1 MPLLTPVT
9 TNTLLV
15 SLPITIEAFIFD
27 DLESGW
33 SGIARAF
40 GIYLYELQRS
50 GICYGHG
57 IDAIAGVHKT
67 ATRCSIQRSR
77 KDDQTDHLDVVRYR

>member
-15 SLPITIEAFIFD
+15 SLPIYIEAFIFD

-33 SGIARAF
+33 SGIAGAF

-57 IDAIAGVHKT
+57 IDAVSGVHKNGHSMQHT
-67 ATRCSIQRSR
+67 KKSQRRSNGSFRCYTI
-77 KDDQTDHLDVVRYR
+77 

>member
-15 SLPITIEAFIFD
+15 SLPINIEAFIFD

-40 GIYLYELQRS
+40 DIYLYELQRS
-50 GICYGHG
+50 GMLRTWYRRCCWSPQKRPL
-57 IDAIAGVHKT
+57 DAAYKEVAKT
-67 ATRCSIQRSR
+67 IKQII
-77 KDDQTDHLDVVRYR
+77 

>member
-15 SLPITIEAFIFD
+15 SLSINIEAFVFD

-33 SGIARAF
+33 SGIAGAF

-57 IDAIAGVHKT
+57 IDWSPQKRPLDAAYKEVTKT
-67 ATRCSIQRSR
+67 IKRII
-77 KDDQTDHLDVVRYR
+77 

>member
-15 SLPITIEAFIFD
+15 SLPINIEAFIFD

-33 SGIARAF
+33 SGIAGAF
-40 GIYLYELQRS
+40 GIYLYKLQRS

-57 IDAIAGVHKT
+57 MDWSPQKRPLDAAYKEVAKT
-67 ATRCSIQRSR
+67 IEQII
-77 KDDQTDHLDVVRYR
+77 

>member
-15 SLPITIEAFIFD
+15 SLSINIEAFIFD

-33 SGIARAF
+33 CGIARAF

-50 GICYGHG
+50 GIC
-57 IDAIAGVHKT
+57 
-67 ATRCSIQRSR
+67 
-77 KDDQTDHLDVVRYR
+77 

>member
-15 SLPITIEAFIFD
+15 SLPINIEAFIFD

-40 GIYLYELQRS
+40 DIYLYELQRS
-50 GICYGHG
+50 GMLRTCYRRCCWSPQKRSL
-57 IDAIAGVHKT
+57 DAAYKEVAKT
-67 ATRCSIQRSR
+67 IKRII
-77 KDDQTDHLDVVRYR
+77 